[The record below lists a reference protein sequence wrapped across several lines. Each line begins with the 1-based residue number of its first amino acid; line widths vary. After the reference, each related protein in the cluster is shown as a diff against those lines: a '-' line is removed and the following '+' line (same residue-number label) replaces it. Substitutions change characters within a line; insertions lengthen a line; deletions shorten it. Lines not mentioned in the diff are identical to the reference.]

1 MYRTNRETGTWFV
14 DDFKPMIADR
24 QHAASMGP
32 GKYESPDRP
41 DAYSKR
47 ISWNSGKVP
56 FATGDGRFKTNY
68 RTHFQPGPGAYDPVA
83 LAHGSAPGMQ
93 TYN

>member
-24 QHAASMGP
+24 AHASSMGP

-41 DAYSKR
+41 EAYQKH

-56 FATGDGRFKTNY
+56 FASGDGRFKTNF
-68 RTHFQPGPGAYDPVA
+68 RTHF
-83 LAHGSAPGMQ
+83 
-93 TYN
+93 